1 VQDARILGYSTIRLN
16 PFTIEGREEMSTEL
30 EHKVVAALVKL
41 KSRFMNAQDVAIRM
55 EIQLG
60 ALEILESLIDTR
72 QIELNRFLGYM
83 EMVEEWGWDAQLL
96 EIRNLPTK

>member
-1 VQDARILGYSTIRLN
+1 MQA
-16 PFTIEGREEMSTEL
+16 EL
-30 EHKVVAALVKL
+30 EHKVVAVLVKL
-41 KSRFMNAQDVAIRM
+41 KSRYLNAQDEEIRM

-72 QIELNRFLGYM
+72 QIELNRFLGYL
-83 EMVEEWGWDAQLL
+83 ETVEGWGWDAQLQ

>member
-1 VQDARILGYSTIRLN
+1 VQA
-16 PFTIEGREEMSTEL
+16 EL

-41 KSRFMNAQDVAIRM
+41 KSRYLNAQDEEIRM

-83 EMVEEWGWDAQLL
+83 ETIEEWGWDAQLQ

>member
-1 VQDARILGYSTIRLN
+1 MKA
-16 PFTIEGREEMSTEL
+16 EL

-41 KSRFMNAQDVAIRM
+41 KSRYLNAQDAETRM
-55 EIQLG
+55 VLQLG

-72 QIELNRFLGYM
+72 QIELNRFLGYL
-83 EMVEEWGWDAQLL
+83 ETIEQWAWDAQLL